1 MDIFGPI
8 TDNAAGIVEM
18 SPDDTPS
25 TAREMMDRL
34 DATGNTTK
42 AFTKGFAVSSAGLAC
57 FLLFS
62 AFLDVV
68 NAYTGQDVGIDI
80 VKPEVFVAGLLGSA
94 TVFLFSG
101 FAIKAVSI
109 TAQEVVKEVR
119 RQFQENGE
127 AIMRGDVKPEHGRCV
142 EIVSREAIRMMV
154 KPGMLV

>member
-1 MDIFGPI
+1 
-8 TDNAAGIVEM
+8 
-18 SPDDTPS
+18 
-25 TAREMMDRL
+25 MDRL

-68 NAYTGQDVGIDI
+68 VHYTKREVVVDI
-80 VKPEVFVAGLLGSA
+80 VQPEVFIGGLIGSA

-101 FAIKAVSI
+101 MAIKAVSI

-119 RQFQENGE
+119 RQFEEFGDK
-127 AIMRGDVKPEHGRCV
+127 IMKKEVKPDHDKCV
-142 EIVSREAIRMMV
+142 D
-154 KPGMLV
+154 